1 MAAGHIEPSTS
12 PWNTPVFVIRKQ
24 SGKWRLL
31 QDLRVVNKTM
41 VPMEAFHPGLLSPVA
56 IPRGHVKLVIDLK
69 DCFFSIPLHPEDCKR
84 FAFSLPIVNCVG
96 PSPPPSPF
104 SGGFSLKA
112 WPIVPPFAKS
122 MWFKQLTLSG
132 CLTLTYILYIIQ
144 ITFFLRGPM
153 RADFIDRKS
162 VV

>member
-1 MAAGHIEPSTS
+1 MGA
-12 PWNTPVFVIRKQ
+12 FQ
-24 SGKWRLL
+24 SGL
-31 QDLRVVNKTM
+31 
-41 VPMEAFHPGLLSPVA
+41 PSPVA

-84 FAFSLPIVNCVG
+84 FAFSLPIVNCVW
-96 PSPPPSPF
+96 PSPLPPPPVF

-122 MWFKQLTLSG
+122 MWLRQLTLSG

-144 ITFFLRGPM
+144 MTFFLWAPM
-153 RADFIDRKS
+153 RANFIVLAKNLMPSRVGDSRSLLRKFRFTPHLFLGFELFPNKVLS
-162 VV
+162 QEFS